1 MIGKYNIGRQPSCVT
16 YQSAEMSSVGRDGN
30 NLIQK
35 EVKTKDLKDIGNI
48 IMVDDEFITVLEG
61 TRQEYV
67 IPKVHIQELTD
78 NQVVLD
84 LFIRELGQYEA
95 KKL

>member
-1 MIGKYNIGRQPSCVT
+1 
-16 YQSAEMSSVGRDGN
+16 MSNPEIADWN

-35 EVKTKDLKDIGNI
+35 NVKTKDSKDLGNI

-67 IPKVHIQELTD
+67 IPKKYVEEFTE
-78 NQVVLD
+78 NAVVLNLD
-84 LFIRELGQYEA
+84 FKELKAYEA

>member
-1 MIGKYNIGRQPSCVT
+1 MTTFAILKKK
-16 YQSAEMSSVGRDGN
+16 MSSPEIADWN

-35 EVKTKDLKDIGNI
+35 NVKTKDTKDVGNI
-48 IMVDDEFITVLEG
+48 IMVDDEFITVLQG

-67 IPKVHIQELTD
+67 IPKKYVKEFKETQVILNLAFDELKS
-78 NQVVLD
+78 
-84 LFIRELGQYEA
+84 YEA

>member
-1 MIGKYNIGRQPSCVT
+1 
-16 YQSAEMSSVGRDGN
+16 MSNLGTDWN

-35 EVKTKDLKDIGNI
+35 NVKTKDLQDIGNI
-48 IMVDDEFITVLEG
+48 IMVDDEFITILEG

-67 IPKVHIQELTD
+67 IPKKYIKALTETEIVLCLTAKELST
-78 NQVVLD
+78 
-84 LFIRELGQYEA
+84 YEA

>member
-1 MIGKYNIGRQPSCVT
+1 MSNLGK
-16 YQSAEMSSVGRDGN
+16 DWN

-35 EVKTKDLKDIGNI
+35 NVKTKDLQGIGNI
-48 IMVDDEFITVLEG
+48 IMVDDEFITILEG

-67 IPKVHIQELTD
+67 IPKKYIKELTETEI
-78 NQVVLD
+78 VLG
-84 LFIRELGQYEA
+84 LTAKELSTYEA

>member
-1 MIGKYNIGRQPSCVT
+1 
-16 YQSAEMSSVGRDGN
+16 MSSPEIADRN
-30 NLIQK
+30 NLNQK
-35 EVKTKDLKDIGNI
+35 SVKTRDMKDVGNI

-67 IPKVHIQELTD
+67 IPKKYVREFTETRVILNLAFDELKS
-78 NQVVLD
+78 
-84 LFIRELGQYEA
+84 YEA

>member
-1 MIGKYNIGRQPSCVT
+1 
-16 YQSAEMSSVGRDGN
+16 MSNPEIADWN

-35 EVKTKDLKDIGNI
+35 SVKTKDSKDLGNI
-48 IMVDDEFITVLEG
+48 IMVDDEFITILEG

-67 IPKVHIQELTD
+67 IPKKYVEEFTE
-78 NQVVLD
+78 NEVVLNLD
-84 LFIRELGQYEA
+84 FKELKAYEA

>member
-1 MIGKYNIGRQPSCVT
+1 
-16 YQSAEMSSVGRDGN
+16 MSNPEIADWN

-35 EVKTKDLKDIGNI
+35 NVKTKDSKDLGNI
-48 IMVDDEFITVLEG
+48 IMVDDEFVTILEG

-67 IPKVHIQELTD
+67 IPKKYVEEFTENEVILNLDFKELKA
-78 NQVVLD
+78 
-84 LFIRELGQYEA
+84 YEA

>member
-1 MIGKYNIGRQPSCVT
+1 LSNPEI
-16 YQSAEMSSVGRDGN
+16 ADWN

-35 EVKTKDLKDIGNI
+35 NVKTKDLKDVGNI
-48 IMVDDEFITVLEG
+48 IMVDEEFITILEG

-67 IPKVHIQELTD
+67 VPKKYIKEFKEAEIVLALALKELSK
-78 NQVVLD
+78 
-84 LFIRELGQYEA
+84 YEA

>member
-1 MIGKYNIGRQPSCVT
+1 
-16 YQSAEMSSVGRDGN
+16 MSNPEIADWN

-35 EVKTKDLKDIGNI
+35 NVKTKDSKDLGNI
-48 IMVDDEFITVLEG
+48 IMVDDEFITILEG

-67 IPKVHIQELTD
+67 IPKKYVEEFTED
-78 NQVVLD
+78 EVVLNLD
-84 LFIRELGQYEA
+84 FKELKAYEA

>member
-1 MIGKYNIGRQPSCVT
+1 MSGIGR
-16 YQSAEMSSVGRDGN
+16 DWN

-35 EVKTKDLKDIGNI
+35 EVKTKDLKDIGNV
-48 IMVDDEFITVLEG
+48 IMADDEFITVLEG

-67 IPKVHIQELTD
+67 IPKVHIQELTE
-78 NQVVLD
+78 NKIVLD
-84 LFIRELGQYEA
+84 IFVRELGEYEA

>member
-1 MIGKYNIGRQPSCVT
+1 
-16 YQSAEMSSVGRDGN
+16 MSNPETADWN

-35 EVKTKDLKDIGNI
+35 NVKTKDSKDLGNI
-48 IMVDDEFITVLEG
+48 IMVDDEFITILEG

-67 IPKVHIQELTD
+67 IPKKYVKEFTETHVILNLAFDELKS
-78 NQVVLD
+78 
-84 LFIRELGQYEA
+84 YEA

>member
-1 MIGKYNIGRQPSCVT
+1 
-16 YQSAEMSSVGRDGN
+16 MSNPEIADWN

-35 EVKTKDLKDIGNI
+35 NVKTKDSKDLGNI
-48 IMVDDEFITVLEG
+48 IMVDDQFITILEG

-67 IPKVHIQELTD
+67 IPKKYVEEFTE
-78 NQVVLD
+78 NEVVLSLD
-84 LFIRELGQYEA
+84 FKELKAYEA

>member
-1 MIGKYNIGRQPSCVT
+1 
-16 YQSAEMSSVGRDGN
+16 MSSLGNEDWN

-35 EVKTKDLKDIGNI
+35 NVKTKDLRYLGNI

-67 IPKVHIQELTD
+67 IPKKYIKEFKETEIVLGLTVKELSS
-78 NQVVLD
+78 
-84 LFIRELGQYEA
+84 YEA

>member
-1 MIGKYNIGRQPSCVT
+1 
-16 YQSAEMSSVGRDGN
+16 MSNPEIADWN

-35 EVKTKDLKDIGNI
+35 NVKTKDSKDLGNI
-48 IMVDDEFITVLEG
+48 IMVDHEFITILEG

-67 IPKVHIQELTD
+67 IPKKYVKEFTENEVVINLDFKELKA
-78 NQVVLD
+78 
-84 LFIRELGQYEA
+84 YEA

>member
-1 MIGKYNIGRQPSCVT
+1 
-16 YQSAEMSSVGRDGN
+16 MSNPGIHWN

-35 EVKTKDLKDIGNI
+35 NAKTKDFKDIGNI
-48 IMVDDEFITVLEG
+48 IMVDDEFITILDG

-67 IPKVHIQELTD
+67 VPKKYIKEFKEAEIVLELT
-78 NQVVLD
+78 VKD
-84 LFIRELGQYEA
+84 LSTYEA

>member
-1 MIGKYNIGRQPSCVT
+1 
-16 YQSAEMSSVGRDGN
+16 MSSPEIADWN

-35 EVKTKDLKDIGNI
+35 NVKTKDLKDVGNI
-48 IMVDDEFITVLEG
+48 IMVDEEFITILEG

-67 IPKVHIQELTD
+67 VPKKYIKKVKETEIVLGLAIKELSKY
-78 NQVVLD
+78 Q
-84 LFIRELGQYEA
+84 A

>member
-1 MIGKYNIGRQPSCVT
+1 
-16 YQSAEMSSVGRDGN
+16 MSNPEIADWN

-35 EVKTKDLKDIGNI
+35 NVKTKDSKDLGNI
-48 IMVDDEFITVLEG
+48 IMVDDEFITILEG

-67 IPKVHIQELTD
+67 IPKKYVEEFTE
-78 NQVVLD
+78 NEVVLS
-84 LFIRELGQYEA
+84 LEFKELKAYEA

>member
-1 MIGKYNIGRQPSCVT
+1 
-16 YQSAEMSSVGRDGN
+16 MSNPEIADWN

-35 EVKTKDLKDIGNI
+35 NVKTKDSKDLGNI
-48 IMVDDEFITVLEG
+48 IMVDDEFITILEG

-67 IPKVHIQELTD
+67 IPKKYVEEFTE
-78 NQVVLD
+78 NEVVLSLD
-84 LFIRELGQYEA
+84 FKELKAYEA

>member
-1 MIGKYNIGRQPSCVT
+1 
-16 YQSAEMSSVGRDGN
+16 MSNPEIADWN

-35 EVKTKDLKDIGNI
+35 NVKTKDLKDLGNI
-48 IMVDDEFITVLEG
+48 IMVDNEFITILEG

-67 IPKVHIQELTD
+67 IPKKYVEEFTE
-78 NQVVLD
+78 NEVVLNLD
-84 LFIRELGQYEA
+84 FKELKAYEA

>member
-1 MIGKYNIGRQPSCVT
+1 
-16 YQSAEMSSVGRDGN
+16 MSNPKIADWN

-35 EVKTKDLKDIGNI
+35 NVKTKDLKEIGNI
-48 IMVDDEFITVLEG
+48 IMVDDEFITILEG

-67 IPKVHIQELTD
+67 IPKKHIKEVTGND
-78 NQVVLD
+78 VVLN
-84 LFIRELGQYEA
+84 LGFKELRDYEA

>member
-1 MIGKYNIGRQPSCVT
+1 MSNLGK
-16 YQSAEMSSVGRDGN
+16 DWN

-35 EVKTKDLKDIGNI
+35 NVKTKDLQDIGNI
-48 IMVDDEFITVLEG
+48 IMVDDEFITILEG

-67 IPKVHIQELTD
+67 IPKKYIKELTETEI
-78 NQVVLD
+78 VLG
-84 LFIRELGQYEA
+84 LTAKELSTYEA